1 MGGGVEP
8 TDNGDQDM
16 RHSLKVST
24 FAFLIIWTC
33 IPAMVHLQT
42 SNSGR
47 PHQDSSS
54 DSVKSRLKQLFDSL
68 NRNSTFKLLPNFRPG
83 KDTAGF
89 QLIPKNL
96 GAPGDPTVRQDIPI
110 PMFGNEPRILTKVNP
125 TYPDSALRARL
136 EGEVYL
142 KLFVDAEGKVKE
154 VTISR
159 SDAEI
164 FNTPAIEA
172 AKKLVF
178 TPAYLNGNPVA
189 AWTNYEFRFQMPTRK

>member
-1 MGGGVEP
+1 
-8 TDNGDQDM
+8 M
-16 RHSLKVST
+16 RAIRGL
-24 FAFLIIWTC
+24 FACLIIWTC
-33 IPAMVHLQT
+33 NPAMVHLQT
-42 SNSGR
+42 SNTGR
-47 PHQDSSS
+47 HRQDSSS
-54 DSVKSRLKQLFDSL
+54 DSVKSRLKQLVDSL
-68 NRNSTFKLLPNFRPG
+68 NKNSTFKLLPNFRPG

-96 GAPGDPTVRQDIPI
+96 VAPGDQTIRQDMPI

-125 TYPDSALRARL
+125 TYPDSALRAGL

-164 FNTPAIEA
+164 FNKPAIEA
-172 AKKLVF
+172 AMKLVF
-178 TPAYLNGNPVA
+178 TPAYLNGNPVS
-189 AWTNYEFRFQMPTRK
+189 AWTSYAFRFQLPAQK